1 MYQGKV
7 LDDND
12 PLERDRILVSIDGL
26 HNEDEGIWMQDV
38 LSRSYQGDVPE
49 IGTMVWCD
57 IDNSDPS
64 LGYYYGYVKY

>member
-7 LDDND
+7 LDNND
-12 PLERDRILVSIDGL
+12 PLERDRVLISISGL
-26 HNEDEGIWMQDV
+26 HNEDEGIWMEDI

-49 IGTMVWCD
+49 IDTMVWCD
-57 IDNSDPS
+57 IDISDPS